1 MVQSNNSKRLGWIVL
16 GIIVGAVLSICLPAQ
31 PLHAVATR
39 ARMDFQLATGPIDN
53 TVEGIYFLD
62 GLTGELQ
69 GAAINVNTGQFTTYF
84 KTNVIKDLQL
94 GQAKS
99 PKFLMVT
106 GGAAL
111 RGRNIVQ
118 PGLSVIYVAGSEQR
132 HFGVLT
138 PYPGPG
144 ADPTLPLRS
153 APQYLSFQ
161 LLSIAKLRDVAV
173 RPQ

>member
-1 MVQSNNSKRLGWIVL
+1 MAQSNNSKRLGWIVL
-16 GIIVGAVLSICLPAQ
+16 GIVIGAVLSICLPAQ
-31 PLHAVATR
+31 PLHAVATHGQDGF
-39 ARMDFQLATGPIDN
+39 ALATGPIDN
-53 TVEGIYFLD
+53 TVEGVYFLD
-62 GLTGELQ
+62 GLTGELN

-111 RGRNIVQ
+111 RGRNIIQ
-118 PGLSVIYVAGSEQR
+118 PGLAVIYVMELNSGLLASYAVPWAG
-132 HFGVLT
+132 G
-138 PYPGPG
+138 
-144 ADPTLPLRS
+144 RS
-153 APQYLSFQ
+153 NVVTAAPQYLSFQ
-161 LLSIAKLRDVAV
+161 LISTAKLRDVAV